1 MPLIQ
6 EGVQKMT
13 RQEMID
19 NILKK
24 RGLEDETAIAFVE
37 IAETWKSD
45 KAVKT
50 MYEIAIKDWR
60 EE

>member
-1 MPLIQ
+1 
-6 EGVQKMT
+6 MT

-19 NILKK
+19 TILKK
-24 RGLEDETAIAFVE
+24 RGLEDETAIAFIE
-37 IAETWKSD
+37 IAENWKSD

>member
-1 MPLIQ
+1 
-6 EGVQKMT
+6 MT

-19 NILKK
+19 TILKK

-37 IAETWKSD
+37 IAENWKSD

-60 EE
+60 NE

>member
-1 MPLIQ
+1 
-6 EGVQKMT
+6 MT

-19 NILKK
+19 TILKK

-45 KAVKT
+45 EAVKT

-60 EE
+60 NE

>member
-1 MPLIQ
+1 
-6 EGVQKMT
+6 MT

-19 NILKK
+19 TILKK

-37 IAETWKSD
+37 IAENWKSD

-50 MYEIAIKDWR
+50 MYEIAIKNWR